1 MYISYV
7 SRQNISK
14 SEKDS
19 VTIFKF
25 GTIAILICF
34 VKGRY

>member
-25 GTIAILICF
+25 GRIIILICF